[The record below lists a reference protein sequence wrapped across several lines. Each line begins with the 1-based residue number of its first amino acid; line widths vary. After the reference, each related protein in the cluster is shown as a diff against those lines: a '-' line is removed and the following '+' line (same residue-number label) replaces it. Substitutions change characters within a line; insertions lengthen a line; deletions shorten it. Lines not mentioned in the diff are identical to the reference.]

1 MRAGT
6 LRHRVILQ
14 SPAGSRDAV
23 GERTTTWT
31 NVATV
36 WASVGPLTAREL
48 IAAGQPMSEV
58 SHRVRVRHSATIAA
72 LDGSWRVLFGS
83 RVLVI
88 QGVRNIDE
96 RDREYELLCSEG
108 VREE

>member
-6 LRHRVILQ
+6 LRHRVTLQ
-14 SPAGSRDAV
+14 SPAGSRDSV

-31 NVATV
+31 DVATV
-36 WASVGPLTAREL
+36 WASVSPLTAREL
-48 IAAGQPMSEV
+48 IAAGQPMGEV
-58 SHRVRVRHSATIAA
+58 SHRVRMRHAAVIAA
-72 LDGSWRVLFGS
+72 LDSSWRVKFGE
-83 RVLVI
+83 RCLVV

-96 RDREYELLCSEG
+96 RGREFELLCSEG

>member
-1 MRAGT
+1 MRAGN

-31 NVATV
+31 AVATV
-36 WASVGPLTAREL
+36 WASINPLTVREL
-48 IAAGQPMSEV
+48 LAAGQLQSET
-58 SHRVRVRHSATIAA
+58 SHRVRIRHSSAVSAIDA
-72 LDGSWRVLFGS
+72 SWRVLFGS

-88 QGVRNIDE
+88 QGVRNIE
-96 RDREYELLCSEG
+96 EGDREIELLCSEG

>member
-1 MRAGT
+1 MRAGR
-6 LRHRVILQ
+6 LDQRVILQ

-36 WASVGPLTAREL
+36 WASIGPLSVRDL
-48 IAAGQPMSEV
+48 LAAGQTQSEV
-58 SHRVRVRHSATIAA
+58 THRVRIRHSSTVAA
-72 LDGSWRVLFGS
+72 IDASWRVLFGA
-83 RVLVI
+83 RILVI

-96 RDREYELLCSEG
+96 RDVEIELLCSEG
-108 VREE
+108 LREE